1 MTSAEIIMADNASNA
16 RSVAASTGQR
26 ASLVGTA
33 PDRTEFDKI
42 LALAENPNIPIDRIA
57 AVIDLFRGIE
67 KDRARAAFDN
77 AMANAKAEFPAILKN
92 RTVEHDT
99 KTGGKKK
106 YTHEDLFGIA
116 QIVDPILGK
125 YGLSYRFRVSSEIGQ
140 PIVVTCVVTGFGH
153 SEETTLHGGRD
164 DSGNKNAMQA
174 IGSSIT
180 YLQRYTL
187 KAALGLA
194 AGHDDD
200 GKTSDAAASDFV
212 SDAQSDELLNLIQA
226 SGANPDAFLKLAKA
240 ESVSDIR
247 AKDFS
252 GLKLMLEAKLGNKP
266 NEAA

>member
-1 MTSAEIIMADNASNA
+1 
-16 RSVAASTGQR
+16 VAA
-26 ASLVGTA
+26 A

-77 AMANAKAEFPAILKN
+77 AIANAKGEFPAILKN

-106 YTHEDLFGIA
+106 YAHEDLFGIA

-125 YGLSYRFRVSSEIGQ
+125 YGLSYRYRVSSEIGQ

-200 GKTSDAAASDFV
+200 GKSSEATTSDFV
-212 SDAQSDELLNLIQA
+212 SDAQADELLNLIQA
-226 SGANPDAFLKLAKA
+226 SRANPDAFLKLAKA

-247 AKDFS
+247 AKDFP
-252 GLKLMLEAKLGNKP
+252 GLKLMLEAKLGNAKP
-266 NEAA
+266 DEVAA